1 MSIRFVAA
9 ITIAFSY
16 LVSGVVF
23 AQNLP
28 IQDAHLPKFKHAVD
42 LLDSYRGNTSL
53 LETARDEL
61 EDMLKANPRF
71 APAYREMA
79 RYFIMAGYISSLK
92 FKPGALEAADMSIK
106 KALEFN
112 PNFAEAY
119 VLYGHLYRL
128 MHRHQDALSALEKA
142 EQLGTTDPWL
152 QNNWADLLIDEG
164 KYEAAALRYRKV
176 IESKTLNKKA
186 MGSAFGGLIRYYQS
200 VDQLD
205 LADEMYRKNIDFEP
219 DTAWNYGNYAQF
231 LLCSRD
237 DYNKSIYRSR
247 EALDIMNYGV
257 ARYWLAAA
265 LYRKWADYVLSGE
278 PKKGEPFFLEARAI
292 YPDLDGITANT
303 KTCKSLS
310 FISQA
315 LIAKKT
321 VAS

>member
-1 MSIRFVAA
+1 
-9 ITIAFSY
+9 
-16 LVSGVVF
+16 
-23 AQNLP
+23 
-28 IQDAHLPKFKHAVD
+28 
-42 LLDSYRGNTSL
+42 
-53 LETARDEL
+53 
-61 EDMLKANPRF
+61 
-71 APAYREMA
+71 
-79 RYFIMAGYISSLK
+79 
-92 FKPGALEAADMSIK
+92 
-106 KALEFN
+106 
-112 PNFAEAY
+112 
-119 VLYGHLYRL
+119 
-128 MHRHQDALSALEKA
+128 
-142 EQLGTTDPWL
+142 
-152 QNNWADLLIDEG
+152 
-164 KYEAAALRYRKV
+164 
-176 IESKTLNKKA
+176 